1 PQQAA
6 GNHHIEVIYLTVL
19 RDFLKMKFK
28 KKKTNR
34 VISRYYTIPDLAQG
48 LLQIKCG
55 CDVKF
60 RISNNR

>member
-1 PQQAA
+1 
-6 GNHHIEVIYLTVL
+6 
-19 RDFLKMKFK
+19 MKFK